1 MVGWHHWL
9 NGHKFEQAP
18 GGSEGQGSLACCSPW
33 GCIESDTTERLNNNN
48 KTYKVCI
55 MLILLKTSLNLIL
68 LSAYEL
74 FFLWPPFVALVYV
87 LCTLYGRHWF
97 LFLYCSSFTKVPEM
111 SGSRALL
118 GVGGNVVFTY
128 VENVVFV
135 GRWVYHWTLFQK
147 VLHSPWGHSYL

>member
-1 MVGWHHWL
+1 MCTPQL
-9 NGHKFEQAP
+9 DR
-18 GGSEGQGSLACCSPW
+18 SEMFTELYREE
-33 GCIESDTTERLNNNN
+33 IESDTTERLNNNN

-111 SGSRALL
+111 SGSR
-118 GVGGNVVFTY
+118 VFQ
-128 VENVVFV
+128 
-135 GRWVYHWTLFQK
+135 TLPSTCAWS
-147 VLHSPWGHSYL
+147 VTPSLHSHCSHSGPDHRHLSPRLLW